1 MGSELR
7 TFVVHE
13 CWQAEPCQKGPEMTR
28 VKYIV
33 FPVQVRVPGVH
44 TLQVWCGH
52 ITNCHSLG
60 HLTSQVLFLV
70 HLNQEFES

>member
-44 TLQVWCGH
+44 TLQVWSYYQLPLPG
-52 ITNCHSLG
+52 
-60 HLTSQVLFLV
+60 TSDLSGVIPGAL
-70 HLNQEFES
+70 ESGI